1 MAPFVGH
8 GPGLGGQRDQGVKG
22 TRSMQAIFR
31 ELCRPTSC
39 FQCSLCEAVVSPSS
53 SCLEHACIYHPTEM
67 ENLSFNYLSLF
78 SQMQTLPFS
87 PRVNVCL
94 TVVVFGPLST
104 VINHSHSALSVT
116 YCITMC
122 IHPLGHCYI
131 IIQTYI
137 YIYIYIYPS
146 REPSAQS

>member
-1 MAPFVGH
+1 MGH
-8 GPGLGGQRDQGVKG
+8 SPGSGGQI
-22 TRSMQAIFR
+22 MQAIFR

-53 SCLEHACIYHPTEM
+53 LCLEHACIYHPA
-67 ENLSFNYLSLF
+67 LSSLRCRPC
-78 SQMQTLPFS
+78 MPFS
-87 PRVNVCL
+87 PRVNVCR

-104 VINHSHSALSVT
+104 VINHSHSTLSVA

-131 IIQTYI
+131 IINPRRACAARVTVVVLCVCL
-137 YIYIYIYPS
+137 S
-146 REPSAQS
+146 VCLSVCLFVC